1 MSSLTAVP
9 QLIATAATDLGN
21 IGSTLSQA
29 NAAAATQTMG
39 VPAAAEDEVSAAI
52 AVIFSAHGQGYQAL
66 SAQAAAFHSQFV
78 ATVASSLSAYQTT
91 EGAGVNALRSAV
103 TDAQQL

>member
-21 IGSTLSQA
+21 IGSTLSKA

-39 VPAAAEDEVSAAI
+39 VLAPAEDGVSAAI
-52 AVIFSAHGQGYQAL
+52 AAMLSAYGQGYQAL
-66 SAQAAAFHSQFV
+66 SAQAAAFHNQFV
-78 ATVASSLSAYQTT
+78 ATLAS
-91 EGAGVNALRSAV
+91 
-103 TDAQQL
+103 